1 LAPFPPLNISK
12 DNDYDEKMTLA
23 VFSHCICNFLQIR
36 RGRPVDIMVPPG
48 KVGSLESDLTGLSYS
63 IMIPDVQ
70 KLIDLEKIPSSSAVH
85 KPTGGIDIN
94 GSQRLMKHPFQRESE
109 RS

>member
-23 VFSHCICNFLQIR
+23 VFSNCICNFLQIR
-36 RGRPVDIMVPPG
+36 HGRPVDIMVPPG

-70 KLIDLEKIPSSSAVH
+70 KLIDLEKITASSADH
-85 KPTGGIDIN
+85 NPTAG
-94 GSQRLMKHPFQRESE
+94 R
-109 RS
+109 